1 MKIILKQTV
10 PKLGKSGQ
18 VVTVKDGYARNYL
31 FPKGL
36 ATLAERGQVQALE
49 RRAERMAAKLSETRN
64 AADAMQEKI
73 NGMTVKI
80 EGKVGRDHGKLFGA
94 VTSQDIADAIK
105 EQLKVELEKRQVV
118 LHDPIKRLGRTNVM
132 IDLHRDVDATVT
144 VHVFNPA
151 FPEFD
156 VIPDAPKVEE
166 EEVAPVEE
174 AAVEA
179 EAVEA

>member
-36 ATLAERGQVQALE
+36 ATVAERGQVAALDKRNE
-49 RRAERMAAKLSETRN
+49 RLAAKLSETK
-64 AADAMQEKI
+64 AAAEALLAKLDG
-73 NGMTVKI
+73 NTVKI

-105 EQLKVELEKRQVV
+105 AQLGVEVEKKQIA
-118 LHDPIKRLGRTNVM
+118 LLDPIKRLGRQKVL
-132 IDLHRDVDATVT
+132 IDLHREVDAFVT
-144 VHVFNPA
+144 VHVWNAA

-156 VIPDAPKVEE
+156 VEAQAPVVEE
-166 EEVAPVEE
+166 EVTEVVEE
-174 AAVEA
+174 ATP